1 MGDGQTIA
9 TWVDDA
15 RRTTFALVEALDD
28 EQLMGPQLEIV
39 NPLLWELGHLAW
51 FQEYFVLRQLAGR
64 EPLRPDADTL
74 WNSSTVAHDIRWDL
88 PLPSR
93 KDTLAY
99 MDGVREG
106 VVEEALRPN
115 AREELLDMTLYT
127 VFHEDWHDEAIA
139 YTHQTHGWPAPA
151 MLAGN
156 GPHEI
161 GPPGGAAGSP
171 GAASG
176 SAVAGGD
183 AEIPGGVLELGARPD
198 GGFVFDNEKWS
209 HPVEVAAFRIAHGAV
224 SQGEFA
230 AFADDRGYER
240 PELWSE
246 EGWQWRQSAGAEHP
260 VYWRRSNG
268 GWERRRFDR
277 WLELES
283 DLPVTNVN
291 WFEASAFCRWA
302 GRRLPTEAEWEL
314 AAGGGP
320 SGKRRYPW
328 GEEAP
333 AGHANLDLRAGG
345 PVPVD
350 ALPAGDSAQGV
361 RQLLG
366 NVWEWTDSTFEPY
379 PGFEP
384 DRYEDNSEPWF
395 GSRKVLRGGSFATRG
410 RLVRNTLRN
419 YFPPDRRDVWAG
431 FRTCAKS

>member
-1 MGDGQTIA
+1 MVDGQTIA

-15 RRTTFALVEALDD
+15 RRTTFALVEGLDD
-28 EQLMGPQLEIV
+28 ERLMGPQLEIV

-64 EPLRPDADTL
+64 EPLRPDADAL
-74 WNSSTVAHDIRWDL
+74 WNSSTVAHDARWDL

-93 KDTLAY
+93 TETLDY
-99 MDGVREG
+99 MDAVREA
-106 VVEEALRPN
+106 VVEEALRPH
-115 AREELLDMTLYT
+115 ASEELLDMALYT

-139 YTHQTHGWPAPA
+139 YTHQTHGWPPPTL
-151 MLAGN
+151 LAGN
-156 GPHEI
+156 GAPT
-161 GPPGGAAGSP
+161 PGGGSH
-171 GAASG
+171 
-176 SAVAGGD
+176 AGGD
-183 AEIPGGVLELGARPD
+183 AEIPGGVLELGARPE
-198 GGFVFDNEKWS
+198 GGFAFDNEKWS
-209 HPVEVAAFRIAHGAV
+209 HPVEVPRFRIARHAV
-224 SQGEFA
+224 TQSEFA
-230 AFADDRGYER
+230 AFVDDGGYER

-246 EGWQWRQSAGAEHP
+246 KGWQWRQSAGAEHH
-260 VYWRRSNG
+260 VYWRRSDG
-268 GWERRRFDR
+268 GWEGRRFDR
-277 WLELES
+277 WIELEP
-283 DLPVTNVN
+283 DLPVANVN
-291 WFEASAFCRWA
+291 WFEADAFCRWA

-314 AAGGGP
+314 AASGDP
-320 SGKRRYPW
+320 SRKRRYPW

-333 AGHANLDLRAGG
+333 TAAQTNLDLRAGG

-350 ALPAGDSAQGV
+350 ALPAGDSAHGV

-366 NVWEWTDSTFEPY
+366 NVWEWTGSTFEPY

-384 DRYEDNSEPWF
+384 DLYEDNSEPWF